1 MVSQRRPA
9 AAGPINR
16 IRLNDHTRERMDYF
30 RLSFGEVEDIIHAS
44 TLPRGWHQGESSDGR
59 TFNVRTRVDNLDL
72 VVTRI
77 DQLTSNGG

>member
-9 AAGPINR
+9 AAGPINK
-16 IRLNDHTRERMDYF
+16 IRLNDYSRARMEYF
-30 RLSFGEVEDIIHAS
+30 RLSFPEVENVINTS
-44 TLPRGWHQGESSDGR
+44 SMPGGWHQGESSDGR

-77 DQLTSNGG
+77 DPLSK